1 MDTPAKLKQAI
12 IDQCGKNVAPEEIG
26 YFNQSTKRWIHNR
39 LDMNDVWDMVESG
52 TKVTLWCNDSIAVN
66 KSSHGKRAHLD
77 AENDSNRKKQ
87 KLSSMDEK
95 KALAEEHEQQLRE
108 KHGDKYTRFQYKLWA
123 EMLTSG
129 VHTDLDEPPAAS
141 MFSRTKRQKG
151 TQSESNTNDAVVS
164 GMMSVM
170 NTLCQAVTSGNDKLP
185 KSHAP
190 PMKRAEL
197 RTVYIKQ
204 LSDLRQL
211 CDDILDADEYEEQ
224 R

>member
-1 MDTPAKLKQAI
+1 
-12 IDQCGKNVAPEEIG
+12 
-26 YFNQSTKRWIHNR
+26 
-39 LDMNDVWDMVESG
+39 MNLLLLLCS
-52 TKVTLWCNDSIAVN
+52 L
-66 KSSHGKRAHLD
+66 
-77 AENDSNRKKQ
+77 
-87 KLSSMDEK
+87 
-95 KALAEEHEQQLRE
+95 ALNC
-108 KHGDKYTRFQYKLWA
+108 
-123 EMLTSG
+123 
-129 VHTDLDEPPAAS
+129 
-141 MFSRTKRQKG
+141 TKRQKG
-151 TQSESNTNDAVVS
+151 TQSESNTNDAAVS

-185 KSHAP
+185 KSHAS